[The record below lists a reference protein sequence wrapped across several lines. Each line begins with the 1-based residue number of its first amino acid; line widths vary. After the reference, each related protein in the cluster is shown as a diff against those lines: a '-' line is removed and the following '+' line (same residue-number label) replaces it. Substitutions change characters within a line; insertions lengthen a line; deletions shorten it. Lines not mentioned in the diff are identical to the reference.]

1 MGVQLQVPFEQLK
14 QGSVVC
20 SPQTG
25 QQQLCA
31 GIGYAQMGML
41 LQEKAGQKV
50 MLSWVWG
57 GYSWLQR
64 PAPACNTM

>member
-14 QGSVVC
+14 QGSVVR

-41 LQEKAGQKV
+41 L
-50 MLSWVWG
+50 
-57 GYSWLQR
+57 
-64 PAPACNTM
+64 